1 LNNENPTEKLNMK
14 HLYLLNFPRV
24 LTLPGWIAGASN
36 TLETLLIKNFP
47 NLMSLP
53 ECLTTMTCLKR
64 LYIISCHQ
72 LLNLPS
78 DLHRLTALE
87 DLHII
92 DCPELNRKCQPQ
104 SGEYWPMISH
114 IKSIFFNEP
123 EGEKKE

>member
-1 LNNENPTEKLNMK
+1 
-14 HLYLLNFPRV
+14 
-24 LTLPGWIAGASN
+24 
-36 TLETLLIKNFP
+36 
-47 NLMSLP
+47 
-53 ECLTTMTCLKR
+53 MTRLKT

-78 DLHRLTALE
+78 DMHRLTGLE
-87 DLHII
+87 DLRIL

-123 EGEKKE
+123 GGEKKE